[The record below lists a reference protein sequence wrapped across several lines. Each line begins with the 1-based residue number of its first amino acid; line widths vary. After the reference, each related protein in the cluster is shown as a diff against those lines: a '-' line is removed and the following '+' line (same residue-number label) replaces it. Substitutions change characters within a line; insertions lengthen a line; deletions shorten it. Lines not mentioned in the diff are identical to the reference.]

1 MKTVI
6 LAAGVGS
13 RLAPLT
19 NDRPKVLVPIDGRPI
34 LFRQLD
40 LLAAAGIPSDQVVVV
55 GGYRIDMLRTELT
68 KAGFGCKVVLNEK
81 YEPWGNFFSLLVAE
95 SELRGHDFLQF
106 DGDVIL
112 DDKILPRMIAAPGE
126 ALLATDPEAEL
137 DDDAM
142 KVELDPAGRVIGLDK
157 KLDAKKCMG
166 EYIGI
171 TKLSARAGAA
181 VFRELAKFPGEGIT
195 HEYYDHAY
203 HRLSSRN
210 EIPFGIVD
218 VHDCK
223 VLEVDDL
230 TDLARA
236 EEILRRRAAT
246 A

>member
-19 NDRPKVLVPIDGRPI
+19 NDRPKVLVPVNGRPI

-40 LLAAAGIPSDQVVVV
+40 LLAAAGVPSDQVVVV
-55 GGYRIDMLRTELT
+55 GGYRIDMLRSELA
-68 KAGFGCKVVLNEK
+68 KAGFRCKVVMNEK
-81 YEPWGNFFSLLVAE
+81 YEGWGNFFSLLCAAN
-95 SELRGHDFLQF
+95 ELRGHDFMQF

-112 DDKILPRMIAAPGE
+112 DEKILPRMVAATGD
-126 ALLATDPEAEL
+126 ALLATDPSAEL

-142 KVELDPAGRVIGLDK
+142 KVQLDSAGRVIGLDK
-157 KLDAKKCMG
+157 KLDPSKCMG

-171 TKLSARAGAA
+171 TKLSAAAGAA
-181 VFRELAKFPGEGIT
+181 VLDELTKFPGEGIT

-203 HRLSSRN
+203 HRLSSRG
-210 EIPFGIVD
+210 EVPFGIVD
-218 VHDCK
+218 VADCK

-230 TDLARA
+230 TDLSRA
-236 EEILRRRAAT
+236 EDILRQRAA
-246 A
+246 AS